1 MQARTA
7 ITEGGAAVA
16 VATEYINVLPEEERL
31 AEVTSNFWG
40 TKFSIL
46 SSNPE
51 LMPPSLGEVGQ
62 SLSHS
67 DKFIWRGSELMIGFN
82 NDTYIFA
89 RWCTRRACCISS
101 LDR

>member
-40 TKFSIL
+40 TKFNIL
-46 SSNPE
+46 SSNLE
-51 LMPPSLGEVGQ
+51 LMPPTLGEVLFQ
-62 SLSHS
+62 
-67 DKFIWRGSELMIGFN
+67 N
-82 NDTYIFA
+82 N
-89 RWCTRRACCISS
+89 S
-101 LDR
+101 

>member
-1 MQARTA
+1 MKTNLSLSRQLQARTA

-51 LMPPSLGEVGQ
+51 LMPPTLGEVCHAIWQ
-62 SLSHS
+62 SHC
-67 DKFIWRGSELMIGFN
+67 K
-82 NDTYIFA
+82 
-89 RWCTRRACCISS
+89 
-101 LDR
+101 

>member
-16 VATEYINVLPEEERL
+16 VATEFINVLPEEERL

-51 LMPPSLGEVGQ
+51 LMPPTLGEVVT
-62 SLSHS
+62 
-67 DKFIWRGSELMIGFN
+67 I
-82 NDTYIFA
+82 
-89 RWCTRRACCISS
+89 RR
-101 LDR
+101 DFFRVYHRDPF